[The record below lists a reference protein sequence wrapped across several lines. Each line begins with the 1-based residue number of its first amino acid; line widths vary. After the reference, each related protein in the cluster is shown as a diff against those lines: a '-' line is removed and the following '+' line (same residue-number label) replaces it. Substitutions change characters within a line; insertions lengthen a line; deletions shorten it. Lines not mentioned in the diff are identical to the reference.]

1 MHENNKEKKK
11 HQSMHENNKEKKRN
25 ITLPFEVDDL
35 VCWGTTHQLFAPDL
49 L

>member
-11 HQSMHENNKEKKRN
+11 HQSMHENKEKKRN